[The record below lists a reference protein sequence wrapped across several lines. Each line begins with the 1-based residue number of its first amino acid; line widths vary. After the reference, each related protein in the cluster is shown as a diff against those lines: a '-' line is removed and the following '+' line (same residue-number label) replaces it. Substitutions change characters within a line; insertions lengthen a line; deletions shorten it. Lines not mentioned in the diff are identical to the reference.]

1 MFLCWVYVNKGG
13 TNAGVMKHVGE
24 AVKEQ
29 EITFGSED
37 KVNVI
42 GVASWGIVDRKDSLI
57 ATKVKLSCTV
67 MLLQLSVD
75 CLDIVPSN
83 SVSVENWDTSG
94 VCVPLGYRWDHGWFF
109 MLRSTWE
116 PARRLFCAFS
126 PAPRLKSPC
135 SPPSLGK
142 ACGRSLAKVQSYTGS
157 LQTQLLKRKK

>member
-1 MFLCWVYVNKGG
+1 MFLCWVFDNKGG

-42 GVASWGIVDRKDSLI
+42 GVASWGIVDRKDSLK

-83 SVSVENWDTSG
+83 SVR
-94 VCVPLGYRWDHGWFF
+94 VCVPLGYR
-109 MLRSTWE
+109 
-116 PARRLFCAFS
+116 
-126 PAPRLKSPC
+126 
-135 SPPSLGK
+135 
-142 ACGRSLAKVQSYTGS
+142 
-157 LQTQLLKRKK
+157 

>member
-1 MFLCWVYVNKGG
+1 MFLCWVFDNKGG

-67 MLLQLSVD
+67 ILLQLSVD
-75 CLDIVPSN
+75 CLDIAPSKT
-83 SVSVENWDTSG
+83 VSVEN
-94 VCVPLGYRWDHGWFF
+94 
-109 MLRSTWE
+109 
-116 PARRLFCAFS
+116 
-126 PAPRLKSPC
+126 
-135 SPPSLGK
+135 
-142 ACGRSLAKVQSYTGS
+142 
-157 LQTQLLKRKK
+157 

>member
-1 MFLCWVYVNKGG
+1 MFLCWVFDYKGG

-83 SVSVENWDTSG
+83 SVSVEN
-94 VCVPLGYRWDHGWFF
+94 
-109 MLRSTWE
+109 
-116 PARRLFCAFS
+116 
-126 PAPRLKSPC
+126 
-135 SPPSLGK
+135 
-142 ACGRSLAKVQSYTGS
+142 
-157 LQTQLLKRKK
+157 

>member
-1 MFLCWVYVNKGG
+1 MFLCWVFDNKGG

-57 ATKVKLSCTV
+57 ATKVKLSCIV

-83 SVSVENWDTSG
+83 SVSVEN
-94 VCVPLGYRWDHGWFF
+94 
-109 MLRSTWE
+109 
-116 PARRLFCAFS
+116 
-126 PAPRLKSPC
+126 
-135 SPPSLGK
+135 
-142 ACGRSLAKVQSYTGS
+142 
-157 LQTQLLKRKK
+157 

>member
-1 MFLCWVYVNKGG
+1 MFLCWVFDNKGG

-83 SVSVENWDTSG
+83 SFSVEN
-94 VCVPLGYRWDHGWFF
+94 
-109 MLRSTWE
+109 
-116 PARRLFCAFS
+116 
-126 PAPRLKSPC
+126 
-135 SPPSLGK
+135 
-142 ACGRSLAKVQSYTGS
+142 
-157 LQTQLLKRKK
+157 

>member
-1 MFLCWVYVNKGG
+1 MFLCLVYVNKGG

-57 ATKVKLSCTV
+57 ATKVKLSCAV

-75 CLDIVPSN
+75 SLDIVPSKI
-83 SVSVENWDTSG
+83 
-94 VCVPLGYRWDHGWFF
+94 VCVE
-109 MLRSTWE
+109 S
-116 PARRLFCAFS
+116 
-126 PAPRLKSPC
+126 
-135 SPPSLGK
+135 
-142 ACGRSLAKVQSYTGS
+142 
-157 LQTQLLKRKK
+157 

>member
-1 MFLCWVYVNKGG
+1 MFLLSYSNTVDAFIDSIVFFSLMFLCWVFDNKGG

-83 SVSVENWDTSG
+83 SVSVEN
-94 VCVPLGYRWDHGWFF
+94 
-109 MLRSTWE
+109 
-116 PARRLFCAFS
+116 
-126 PAPRLKSPC
+126 
-135 SPPSLGK
+135 
-142 ACGRSLAKVQSYTGS
+142 
-157 LQTQLLKRKK
+157 

>member
-1 MFLCWVYVNKGG
+1 MFLCWIYVNKGG

-75 CLDIVPSN
+75 CLDIVRYN
-83 SVSVENWDTSG
+83 IVSVEN
-94 VCVPLGYRWDHGWFF
+94 
-109 MLRSTWE
+109 
-116 PARRLFCAFS
+116 
-126 PAPRLKSPC
+126 
-135 SPPSLGK
+135 
-142 ACGRSLAKVQSYTGS
+142 
-157 LQTQLLKRKK
+157 